1 MNSGAS
7 SLSPAR
13 LNPPFNRDID
23 ERSSAGL
30 GDRNRP
36 AQISFTR
43 SNADAPSPRHSS
55 NTSRGLR
62 PAPWLRHPSMAWT
75 TALRSCLFR
84 SARKS
89 TGGDEKCSQ
98 SLSSLEAPTSP
109 SPRQRGAALRSVVS
123 SGSTSGATRAYVSAA
138 RVHRIACTA
147 CIRPSACVCVR
158 APPSVG
164 RSSLADEAGGK
175 TSLSADANAGEEL
188 SRSST
193 NDAHW
198 LKPPALTSS
207 SFWYM
212 I

>member
-13 LNPPFNRDID
+13 LNPPFNRDI
-23 ERSSAGL
+23 ETRSSAGL

-36 AQISFTR
+36 AHISSTR
-43 SNADAPSPRHSS
+43 SNAAAPSPRHSS

-62 PAPWLRHPSMAWT
+62 PAPWLRHPSIAWT

-98 SLSSLEAPTSP
+98 SLSSFAAPTSP

-123 SGSTSGATRAYVSAA
+123 SGSTSGATRACVSA
-138 RVHRIACTA
+138 RSQRIACTA

-164 RSSLADEAGGK
+164 RSSLAAAAGGK